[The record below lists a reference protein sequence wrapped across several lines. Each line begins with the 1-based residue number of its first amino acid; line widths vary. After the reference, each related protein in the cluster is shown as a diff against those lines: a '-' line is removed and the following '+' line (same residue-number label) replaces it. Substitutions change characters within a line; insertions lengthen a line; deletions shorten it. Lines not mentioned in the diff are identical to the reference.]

1 METALLWLGVVSI
14 LELSMWLTPIWRA
27 RRLMLL
33 PLAIGLVALTGLLL
47 IQTLAVWT
55 VLIALASLYRLIN
68 YRRILAGRM
77 YSDYLYRTTRR
88 TAYWLIGLQTMLVAV
103 LWLVRSF
110 NLSVNALWYLFAV
123 VQLGTLVVIL
133 YNLARKRCTMQPVT
147 VSEPLT
153 DSELPTV
160 SVLIPARNE
169 TKELEDCLTSLLA
182 SDYTKLEILVLD
194 DCSQNKRTPEIIRSF
209 AQAGVRFVAGTV
221 PPDKWLAKNY
231 AYQQLAAHANGKI
244 LLFCGV
250 DTRFTPKTLRSMITL
265 AQKQSLSMASFMPR
279 NVLNTPAGLLG
290 RLIQPSRYGWE
301 VSVPRTKRHPPV
313 LSTCWLIHAE
323 LLAAAGGF
331 AAVTRKAV
339 PESYFARYAATE
351 GKGKYAFLQ
360 AAGSVEL
367 VSHKTVAEQQATAIR
382 TRYPQL
388 HRRPELVVV
397 LSLALFAV
405 FVWPLGLVAAAVLAT
420 AWPLAVIALASL
432 ALGSII
438 FASLTQ
444 LTFHTKS
451 ALSYVLMPLA
461 GIYDIVLLNYSMWQ
475 YEFGE
480 VLWKGRNI
488 CLPVMH
494 APLVEVRD
502 KHREG

>member
-14 LELSMWLTPIWRA
+14 LEVSLWLTPVWRV
-27 RRLMLL
+27 RRLILW
-33 PLAIGLVALTGLLL
+33 PLGVGLVVLTGLLL
-47 IQTLAVWT
+47 VQTLAVWT
-55 VLIALASLYRLIN
+55 VLIALGSLYRLIN

-77 YSDYLYRTTRR
+77 YSDYLYRATRR
-88 TAYWLIGLQTMLVAV
+88 TAYWLIGLQTMLVVV

-110 NLSVNALWYLFAV
+110 DLSVSVLWYLFAV
-123 VQLGTLVVIL
+123 VQLGALGIIL
-133 YNLARKRCTMQPVT
+133 YNLAQKRRAMQPVT
-147 VSEPLT
+147 ISEPLT

-169 TKELEDCLTSLLA
+169 TKELEECLTSLLA
-182 SDYTKLEILVLD
+182 SDYSKLEILVLD

-209 AQAGVRFVAGTV
+209 AQSGVRFVAGSA

-231 AYQQLAAHANGKI
+231 AYQQLAEHANGEI

-265 AQKQSLSMASFMPR
+265 AQKQSLSMVSFMPR
-279 NVLNTPAGLLG
+279 NVLDTPAGLLG

-301 VSVPRTKRHPPV
+301 VSVPRTRRHPPV

-331 AAVTRKAV
+331 AAVTRKPV

-351 GKGKYAFLQ
+351 GKYAFLQ

-405 FVWPLGLVAAAVLAT
+405 FVWPLGLIAAAVLAT
-420 AWPLAVIALASL
+420 AWPLAIITLASL
-432 ALGSII
+432 ALGNLI
-438 FASLTQ
+438 FAELTQ
-444 LTFHTKS
+444 LTFNTKS

-494 APLVEVRD
+494 APLVEMRD
-502 KHREG
+502 KHGKG